1 MAEKQ
6 EESKRM
12 PKPACDDS
20 GKPID
25 FFEYPD
31 DMTCHYLYSEGEISY
46 FFKELKNHAK
56 LYASKCPQ
64 CGFVYFPPR
73 GQCYKCYCDNGWVQ
87 LNGKGTV
94 ETATVCHFG
103 RSQFTER
110 MPIVIA
116 FIKLEGSDMIF
127 RHSIVMEDAT
137 LEKVK
142 HGTPV
147 KVVFK
152 EKREGRV
159 TDFYFVP
166 DPDGQPKTQSTTA
179 AATQPAEAKP
189 VVKKAAKP
197 KPKKK

>member
-1 MAEKQ
+1 MCGKLREP
-6 EESKRM
+6 ELM
-12 PKPACDDS
+12 PKPACDTPE
-20 GKPID
+20 KPID
-25 FFEYPD
+25 FFEYAD
-31 DMTCHYLYSEGEISY
+31 DMTIHYLYSEGEVSY
-46 FFKELKNHAK
+46 FFKELKDHAK
-56 LYASKCPQ
+56 LYASKCPK

-73 GQCYKCYCDNGWVQ
+73 GHCYKCYCNTGWVP
-87 LNGKGTV
+87 LTGKGTI
-94 ETATVCHFG
+94 ETATVSHFG
-103 RSQFTER
+103 RSQFTDK

-116 FIKLEGSDMIF
+116 FIKLVGSDMIF

-147 KVVFK
+147 KVVFN

-166 DPDGQPKTQSTTA
+166 DTDEQPAAKAPPAAIKT
-179 AATQPAEAKP
+179 AEAKP
-189 VVKKAAKP
+189 AVKNAAKP